1 MKEIR
6 LHIDQINRLCDTN
19 KVRTLF
25 VFGSA
30 ATDNLR
36 NDSDIDFVVDIADN
50 DPFSYTEKYF
60 ILKSQLEKLFKR
72 QIDLLEEKAI
82 KNPFLKENI
91 DQTKVLIYGK

>member
-1 MKEIR
+1 MKEIIT
-6 LHIDQINRLCDTN
+6 HIDQIKRLCDAN

-25 VFGSA
+25 AFGSA
-30 ATDNLR
+30 TTDNLR
-36 NDSDIDFVVDIADN
+36 IDSDIDFVVDIADN

-60 ILKSQLEKLFKR
+60 RLKSQLEQLFNR
-72 QIDLLEEKAI
+72 QIDLLEQKAI